1 MRNQNT
7 PREASSTTITGT
19 TIAGIRV
26 EVFVEEDFSEAT
38 LLVAAAEVLEVVVE
52 WVLVEAE
59 RAAADVRDAYSDW
72 LVMILVLVVTTVERV
87 SRLVM
92 DSTRDSVSVTVVKPD
107 GASAV
112 TICGVAEGSAVTP
125 LAPID

>member
-1 MRNQNT
+1 MRNQNI

-26 EVFVEEDFSEAT
+26 EVFVEEDFSEAA

-59 RAAADVRDAYSDW
+59 RAAADVRDA
-72 LVMILVLVVTTVERV
+72 
-87 SRLVM
+87 
-92 DSTRDSVSVTVVKPD
+92 
-107 GASAV
+107 
-112 TICGVAEGSAVTP
+112 
-125 LAPID
+125 